1 MRPRTL
7 AARCVAIVSL
17 VLLYL
22 SLAHSRTSLPLRR
35 KGLKHRKRGS
45 TVCSPETPSAVRRP
59 SPSWPRLE
67 GLKSFA
73 HEHRSRAAR
82 AGPQAVQ
89 AFIANIVN
97 AQRHVNRSVSAA
109 HRQTGRVLQST
120 WRRARGATASVA
132 TDAALS
138 NFVSNVD
145 AASLE
150 LLEQANGQGLEHVL
164 SVINEPGW
172 QFVTEKNG
180 VTVHK
185 KYIKP
190 SISSSSSSSSSS
202 DEVVNEQS
210 AAKFACVI
218 ARGTL
223 NAKAEDVYALF
234 KSNDRVHEYNDNCA
248 DVR

>member
-7 AARCVAIVSL
+7 AARCVAIVNL

-35 KGLKHRKRGS
+35 KGLKHKQGGA
-45 TVCSPETPSAVRRP
+45 TVCCPETPSAVRRP
-59 SPSWPRLE
+59 SPASWPRLA

-97 AQRHVNRSVSAA
+97 AQRHVNRSVTAA
-109 HRQTGRVLQST
+109 HQQTGRVLQST
-120 WRRARGATASVA
+120 WRRARGATASAV

-138 NFVSNVD
+138 NFVSSVD
-145 AASLE
+145 PASLE
-150 LLEQANGQGLEHVL
+150 LLEQANLQGLEHVL

-172 QFVTEKNG
+172 QFVTEKHG

-185 KYIKP
+185 KYMKP
-190 SISSSSSSSSSS
+190 SISSSSGSS

-223 NAKAEDVYALF
+223 NAKAEDVCALF